1 MAYRSRKQDRD
12 QQIAQRIAD
21 SYKYSNKLSLA
32 SRVDSPELLEIRRQN
47 PDMTWD
53 EAIDELIK
61 AELAELETAEELEST
76 W

>member
-12 QQIAQRIAD
+12 QQIAGHIND
-21 SYKYSNKLSLA
+21 SYKYSKKLSLA

-47 PDMTWD
+47 PDMTWE

-61 AELAELETAEELEST
+61 ADLADLETAEEWEGT